1 MFKNSSRAYQIYRK
15 LNDEEKEIL
24 KSKQLSGRHS
34 IREWYRKL
42 SHIAVMDAY
51 ADKSRQ
57 GLQIILVLL
66 AFPAFFIII
75 FTLNEPGVVSFT
87 LLLLIA
93 ALFGFTLY
101 LYRTFNRID
110 IGNQLRFFIIPM
122 LRILSNKV
130 HKKHRVDMEIK
141 LALSNDKNFLVDE
154 HEDKSPSDLRFLRIK
169 TNHYQFPWLRVKVP
183 LADGALLS
191 WENEDLVRERILV
204 KQRKGKRKSKH
215 KIKHICRIQLML
227 PKSRYRLLEPTD
239 EEIKI
244 QESQKFYML
253 NIKGKVKT
261 NRHPRSY
268 GDTYKGMRPKYF
280 TALLVKAYQQVEPIK
295 PQTA

>member
-15 LNDEEKEIL
+15 LTDEEKDIL
-24 KSKQLSGRHS
+24 ANKRLSGRHS
-34 IREWYRKL
+34 IREWYRRL
-42 SHIAVMDAY
+42 SHIAIMDAY

-57 GLQIILVLL
+57 GLQITMALL

-75 FTLNEPGVVSFT
+75 FTLNEPGVLSFT
-87 LLLLIA
+87 LLFLVVSF
-93 ALFGFTLY
+93 FGLTLY

-110 IGNQLRFFIIPM
+110 IGNQLRFFVIPM
-122 LRILSNKV
+122 LRLLSKKV
-130 HKKHRVDMEIK
+130 PKKHSLDIEVR
-141 LALSNDKNFLVDE
+141 LSPSNDKNYLVSE
-154 HEDKSPSDLRFLRIK
+154 EEDKSPSDLRFSRVI
-169 TNHYQFPWLRVKVP
+169 TRHYQFPWLKAKVP

-191 WENEDLVRERILV
+191 WENEDRVRERVVV

-227 PKSRYRLLEPTD
+227 PKSRYRLLEQTD
-239 EEIKI
+239 DEIKI
-244 QESQKFYML
+244 QESRKFYIL

-280 TALLVKAYQQVEPIK
+280 TELLVKAYQQVEPIK